1 MTSLNSSNNIIFI
14 VVFLWYNVEVVLCK
28 GERSMRDIYAVL
40 DIGSSTIKLVVGEV
54 VNGLICVLYAK
65 KIASQGVKKGII
77 ENRNRVIEDVKSLL
91 DDASKMLNATIERVA
106 LCIPSNYTRLYKS
119 EGTVSVD
126 SFEIKREDVVEV
138 LKKSKNF
145 NRDENEE
152 IITVMPIKYYLDNKV
167 TDELPIGEISSSLKV
182 ESLII
187 TTRKSLLYS
196 YIGVVEKAGAQVLEI
211 TIDVYACAKE
221 AFNSVYLQEGVVLL
235 DIGHEESTVSFFEE
249 GYLKFISS
257 IKSGGVDVTKK
268 ISSNWLIPLEK
279 AEKYKMRYGT
289 CECEDDDLIH
299 MTKKGD
305 KIINYTQRDLSF
317 LVNES
322 VEELMMQVKNKIEL
336 INNGRAYETI
346 IVGGGAELPLI
357 ENVSSNVLGTSVRVY
372 RPDTV
377 GARDTQYV
385 SCLGMIYYLNDR
397 TKIIGGYEPSI
408 VMSDISNTMSYRL
421 KGLTVVKD
429 NENVKKKRISK
440 VLDSIFGE
448 DKE

>member
-1 MTSLNSSNNIIFI
+1 LRGQ
-14 VVFLWYNVEVVLCK
+14 K
-28 GERSMRDIYAVL
+28 RKRSPA
-40 DIGSSTIKLVVGEV
+40 
-54 VNGLICVLYAK
+54 
-65 KIASQGVKKGII
+65 
-77 ENRNRVIEDVKSLL
+77 
-91 DDASKMLNATIERVA
+91 
-106 LCIPSNYTRLYKS
+106 
-119 EGTVSVD
+119 
-126 SFEIKREDVVEV
+126 
-138 LKKSKNF
+138 
-145 NRDENEE
+145 
-152 IITVMPIKYYLDNKV
+152 
-167 TDELPIGEISSSLKV
+167 
-182 ESLII
+182 
-187 TTRKSLLYS
+187 
-196 YIGVVEKAGAQVLEI
+196 
-211 TIDVYACAKE
+211 
-221 AFNSVYLQEGVVLL
+221 
-235 DIGHEESTVSFFEE
+235 
-249 GYLKFISS
+249 
-257 IKSGGVDVTKK
+257 
-268 ISSNWLIPLEK
+268 EK

>member
-1 MTSLNSSNNIIFI
+1 
-14 VVFLWYNVEVVLCK
+14 
-28 GERSMRDIYAVL
+28 MRDIYAVL
-40 DIGSSTIKLVVGEV
+40 DIGSSTIKLIVGEV
-54 VNGLICVLYAK
+54 VNGSICVLFAK
-65 KIASQGVKKGII
+65 KTASQGVKKGII
-77 ENRNRVIEDVKSLL
+77 ENRNRVIEDIKGLL

-119 EGTVSVD
+119 EGSVSID
-126 SFEIKREDVVEV
+126 SFEIKREDIVEV
-138 LKKSKNF
+138 LRKSKNF

-152 IITVMPIKYYLDNKV
+152 VITVMPIKYYLDNKV
-167 TDELPIGEISSSLKV
+167 TDELPIGEKSGSLKV

-196 YIGVVEKAGAQVLEI
+196 YIGTVEKAGVQVLEI
-211 TIDVYACAKE
+211 TIDAYASAKE
-221 AFNSVYLQEGVVLL
+221 TLNSVYLQEGVVLL

-257 IKSGGVDVTKK
+257 IKAGGNDVTKK
-268 ISSNWLIPLEK
+268 ISSNWLVSLEK
-279 AEKYKMRYGT
+279 AEKYKIRYGT

-305 KIINYTQRDLSF
+305 QILSHTQKDLSS
-317 LVNES
+317 LVYES
-322 VEELMMQVKNKIEL
+322 VEELMTQVKNKIEL
-336 INNGRAYETI
+336 INNGRSYETI
-346 IVGGGAELPLI
+346 VVGGGAELPLI

-377 GARDTQYV
+377 GARETQYV

-397 TKIIGGYEPSI
+397 AKIIGGYEPSI
-408 VMSDISNTMSYRL
+408 IMSDISNTMSYRL
-421 KGLTVVKD
+421 KGLTVIKD
-429 NENVKKKRISK
+429 NENAKKKRISK

-448 DKE
+448 DQE